1 MKKLI
6 LLSILA
12 SAFSAS
18 AFATPNLVANA
29 SFEDYALPA
38 GTTTDVSAATAGIYL
53 PSWSIVGPENV
64 QLVTSTYAS
73 PPYNLSASDG
83 VQWVDLTGMSEG
95 LGKGVS
101 NSITTIAGQ
110 QYSLS
115 FDVGTLTDRNA
126 ATVAVSINGG
136 AAQNFTNLNVNT
148 DYSMNWAQESMT
160 FTAASDS
167 TSLSFTGAA
176 NPYQTNTTLIG
187 LDKVSVTAVPE
198 PGTYGM
204 MLGGLGLLGFMVY
217 RRSNSFNS

>member
-1 MKKLI
+1 MNISFSANYLEKIMKKLI

-83 VQWVDLTGMSEG
+83 VQWVDLTGMTAWFGMSFG
-95 LGKGVS
+95 ITRGQSGKCPF
-101 NSITTIAGQ
+101 NFRETIC
-110 QYSLS
+110 
-115 FDVGTLTDRNA
+115 R
-126 ATVAVSINGG
+126 
-136 AAQNFTNLNVNT
+136 
-148 DYSMNWAQESMT
+148 W
-160 FTAASDS
+160 
-167 TSLSFTGAA
+167 
-176 NPYQTNTTLIG
+176 P
-187 LDKVSVTAVPE
+187 
-198 PGTYGM
+198 
-204 MLGGLGLLGFMVY
+204 
-217 RRSNSFNS
+217 